1 MDMKFKYFEVYTKNS
16 RGLQLFTC
24 QWLPF
29 SSPKA
34 LVFLCH
40 GYGMECSKFMR
51 ACGEKLANAGY
62 AVFGLDYEGHG
73 RSAGVRGLINRI
85 DNIVDDCEEFFRS
98 IYEFEEYEGKAKFL
112 YGDSLGGAVCLQ
124 LHRRDP
130 SFWDGAVLVAPMC
143 KISEKLFKPLPG
155 VLNVLTKIEDII
167 PKWKIVPTKNIIDS
181 AFKDPTK
188 REAIRSNKLIYQDKP
203 RLKTAMEMLRVS
215 TNIGDH
221 LHEVTLPF
229 LLLQGEKD
237 IVTDPA
243 VSKALYEQAS
253 STDKTIKLY
262 DGMCHGIATGESDE
276 NIAIVFSDIITW
288 LDERATEKDF

>member
-143 KISEKLFKPLPG
+143 KI
-155 VLNVLTKIEDII
+155 
-167 PKWKIVPTKNIIDS
+167 
-181 AFKDPTK
+181 
-188 REAIRSNKLIYQDKP
+188 RSNKLIYQDKP

>member
-1 MDMKFKYFEVYTKNS
+1 
-16 RGLQLFTC
+16 
-24 QWLPF
+24 
-29 SSPKA
+29 
-34 LVFLCH
+34 
-40 GYGMECSKFMR
+40 MECSKFMR